1 MTVVGGAMVLPA
13 IVPVGCC
20 PNASLAAG
28 PAATVIVV
36 LPTLPVAATS
46 LTPSV
51 WEPAVFSVTAGNVCD
66 PASLPT
72 NV

>member
-1 MTVVGGAMVLPA
+1 MALPA
-13 IVPVGCC
+13 IVLVGCC
-20 PNASLAAG
+20 PNASLAAT
-28 PAATVIVV
+28 PPDTVIET

-51 WEPAVFSVTAGNVCD
+51 CEPAVFSVTAENVCD